1 MEENKNILQFDL
13 SPKQIKFKNILNKEF
28 VETEIW
34 AVSDIDPN
42 RNKSHFTLESMER
55 VVTNGSIKNKPIVGF
70 FKENDFTT
78 HEGAADY
85 DIELQNE
92 YWNTERGERILGWVR
107 ESDPVEIVEKDG
119 LHWIKFRCV
128 LCVKYCYAQVKR
140 LLKDRNKKVSVEI
153 TVHKS
158 EKRPDGIVD
167 LIEWDLNGTTILG
180 SKNGKEVLEGIP
192 GAHLSILEDLGG
204 EAFAEQKKVLS
215 FAYEKAFG
223 ASKDKLNEVEQ
234 ISGEKTEESELGLD
248 SVGKE
253 EEKLENEAIIDGVK
267 NFAKDDI
274 GTKSALEIDK
284 SKEAMSEKPW
294 GEVDKSEL
302 RKRVIAAE
310 NFKSIADDI
319 FLDLREGWEDGIE
332 GALKYPVMCLEG
344 EKAVYNRGGLASAK
358 AYAEKNGEN
367 AILEKL
373 EKIYKHL
380 ELDEG
385 EEEKEAAEHCD
396 FCEYY
401 ECDEPKSEPVEEL
414 KMEDDCKC
422 PETDDLEMTEEKPA
436 EECKMD
442 DDHDDDDHDED
453 PDGESDDKDDDKD
466 DGCPCEEHE
475 ECGEKKNSEDCKTE
489 ETIAVEECPCE
500 DPVEEEECDELC
512 KLSKRCAELE
522 AKCEEYCGTIARMEE
537 EYKLAKE
544 DAEKFREYSNKLEN
558 EARARFNNDLKVY
571 AESIMENEKIEKA
584 DYDKI
589 LEKCECGEYASND
602 EVMKDVAVATFKV
615 KEHPVLGAK
624 FSSPISRPTFGMN
637 VTGPE
642 TMRGKTPA
650 EKLAERVKRK

>member
-13 SPKQIKFKNILNKEF
+13 SSKQIKFKNILNKEF
-28 VETEIW
+28 VEMEIW

-55 VVTNGSIKNKPIVGF
+55 VVANGSIKNKPIVGF

-78 HEGAADY
+78 HEGVADY

-223 ASKDKLNEVEQ
+223 ASKDKSNEVEQ
-234 ISGEKTEESELGLD
+234 ISEEKTEELKLGTN

-253 EEKLENEAIIDGVK
+253 EEKLENEVIIDGVE

-274 GTKSALEIDK
+274 GTKSALEVDK

-358 AYAEKNGEN
+358 AYAEKNGDEKV
-367 AILEKL
+367 AEKL

-380 ELDEG
+380 ELEDG
-385 EEEKEAAEHCD
+385 DMEKEAAEHCE
-396 FCEYY
+396 FCEDY
-401 ECDEPKSEPVEEL
+401 
-414 KMEDDCKC
+414 
-422 PETDDLEMTEEKPA
+422 
-436 EECKMD
+436 
-442 DDHDDDDHDED
+442 
-453 PDGESDDKDDDKD
+453 
-466 DGCPCEEHE
+466 
-475 ECGEKKNSEDCKTE
+475 DCKTE
-489 ETIAVEECPCE
+489 EAVPLAEGQEEAPCECPDDNGELEMGGCE
-500 DPVEEEECDELC
+500 NSEKEDCGEPEKLEEEHHCDDCGDDHKDDDDNDEDDCDEMC

-522 AKCEEYCGTIARMEE
+522 AKCEEYCGTIAKMSEDFESKTSEYEAEIAKYSDYAEIKERMEKAE
-537 EYKLAKE
+537 AKLYE
-544 DAEKFREYSNKLEN
+544 QFCLE
-558 EARARFNNDLKVY
+558 LKAY
-571 AESIMENEKIEKA
+571 AESIMANEKIEKSDRDA
-584 DYDKI
+584 VI
-589 LEKCECGEYASND
+589 EKCVSGKYSTKEEIFA
-602 EVMKDVAVATFKV
+602 EVAVAAFKTRTPAG
-615 KEHPVLGAK
+615 ER
-624 FSSPISRPTFGMN
+624 FSSAFEVPAMGAGKAEDKRPMSREERMKAR
-637 VTGPE
+637 VAKC
-642 TMRGKTPA
+642 GK
-650 EKLAERVKRK
+650 K

>member
-1 MEENKNILQFDL
+1 MEENKNILQFNL

-55 VVTNGSIKNKPIVGF
+55 VVANGSIKNKPIVGF

-180 SKNGKEVLEGIP
+180 NKNGKEVLEGIP
-192 GAHLSILEDLGG
+192 GAHLSILEDLDG
-204 EAFAEQKKVLS
+204 EAFVEQKKVLS

-223 ASKDKLNEVEQ
+223 ASKDKSNEVEQ

-358 AYAEKNGEN
+358 AYAEKNGDEKVT
-367 AILEKL
+367 EKL

-380 ELDEG
+380 ELEDG
-385 EEEKEAAEHCD
+385 DMEKEAAEHCE
-396 FCEYY
+396 FCEDY
-401 ECDEPKSEPVEEL
+401 
-414 KMEDDCKC
+414 
-422 PETDDLEMTEEKPA
+422 
-436 EECKMD
+436 
-442 DDHDDDDHDED
+442 
-453 PDGESDDKDDDKD
+453 
-466 DGCPCEEHE
+466 
-475 ECGEKKNSEDCKTE
+475 DCKTE
-489 ETIAVEECPCE
+489 EAIPLAAEHEEAPCECPDDNGELEMGGCENPEKEECGEPEKLEGEHPCDGCGEADHKDDDHKDDDHE
-500 DPVEEEECDELC
+500 DDDDDDDNDEDDCDEMC

-537 EYKLAKE
+537 ECKLAKE

-584 DYDKI
+584 DYEKI

-602 EVMKDVAVATFKV
+602 EVMKDVAVAAFKV

-642 TMRGKTPA
+642 TMKGKTPA

>member
-1 MEENKNILQFDL
+1 M
-13 SPKQIKFKNILNKEF
+13 
-28 VETEIW
+28 EIW

-55 VVTNGSIKNKPIVGF
+55 VVANGSIKNKPIVGF

-78 HEGAADY
+78 HEGVADY

-158 EKRPDGIVD
+158 EKRSDGIVD
-167 LIEWDLNGTTILG
+167 LIDWDLNGTTILG

-215 FAYEKAFG
+215 FAYEQAFG
-223 ASKDKLNEVEQ
+223 ASEDKSNEVEQ
-234 ISGEKTEESELGLD
+234 ISEEKTEEFELGQD

-253 EEKLENEAIIDGVK
+253 EEKLENKVIIDGVE

-274 GTKSALEIDK
+274 GTKSALEVDK
-284 SKEAMSEKPW
+284 SKEAMSERPW

-396 FCEYY
+396 FCEDY
-401 ECDEPKSEPVEEL
+401 ECEEPKSEPAEEC
-414 KMEDDCKC
+414 KMDDDCKC
-422 PETDDLEMTEEKPA
+422 PETDGLEMTEEKPV

-453 PDGESDDKDDDKD
+453 PDDKDDDKD
-466 DGCPCEEHE
+466 DDNCPCEEHE
-475 ECGEKKNSEDCKTE
+475 ECGEKE
-489 ETIAVEECPCE
+489 ETPVVEGCPCE
-500 DPVEEEECDELC
+500 DPAEEEECDELC

-522 AKCEEYCGTIARMEE
+522 AKCEEYCGTIARMEKE
-537 EYKLAKE
+537 CKLAKE

-558 EARARFNNDLKVY
+558 EARARFNSDLKAY

-602 EVMKDVAVATFKV
+602 EVMKDVAVAAFKV

-624 FSSPISRPTFGMN
+624 FSSPISRPTFGMQKSED
-637 VTGPE
+637 T
-642 TMRGKTPA
+642 RLKTPA
-650 EKLAERVKRK
+650 EKLAVGVKRK

>member
-1 MEENKNILQFDL
+1 MSEKNTVLQFDL
-13 SPKQIKFKNILNKEF
+13 TPRQIKFKDILNKEF
-28 VETEIW
+28 VEMEIY
-34 AVSDIDPN
+34 AISDIDPN
-42 RNKSHFTLESMER
+42 RNNSHFTYESMKRAVE
-55 VVTNGSIKNKPIVGF
+55 NGSIKNKPIVGF
-70 FKENDFTT
+70 FKNQDFTT
-78 HEGAADY
+78 HEGYADY
-85 DIELQNE
+85 DIELGE
-92 YWNTERGERILGWVR
+92 KYWNTERGERILGWVR
-107 ESDPVEIVEKDG
+107 ESDPVELVEEDG

-128 LCVKYCYAQVKR
+128 LCVRYCYSQVKR
-140 LLKDRNKKVSVEI
+140 LLKDRRKKVSVEI

-158 EKRPDGIVD
+158 EEREDGVID
-167 LIEWDLNGTTILG
+167 LLDWTLNGTTILG
-180 SKNGKEVLEGIP
+180 SKNGKEVLEGVP
-192 GAHLSILEDLGG
+192 GAHLSILENLDDN
-204 EAFAEQKKVLS
+204 AMMEQRKMLS
-215 FAYEKAFG
+215 FAYEQAFG
-223 ASKDKLNEVEQ
+223 ADENKLDDDSKTK
-234 ISGEKTEESELGLD
+234 IEESELGFNPD
-248 SVGKE
+248 RKE
-253 EEKLENEAIIDGVK
+253 EEKLENKVIIDGVED
-267 NFAKDDI
+267 FAKDDI
-274 GTKSALEIDK
+274 GTKSALKVDK

-396 FCEYY
+396 FCEDY
-401 ECDEPKSEPVEEL
+401 ECEEPKSESVEEC
-414 KMEDDCKC
+414 KMDGDCKC
-422 PETDDLEMTEEKPA
+422 PETDGLEMTEGKPV

-453 PDGESDDKDDDKD
+453 PDDKDDKDDNKD

-475 ECGEKKNSEDCKTE
+475 ECGEKEEAEACKTE
-489 ETIAVEECPCE
+489 EATA
-500 DPVEEEECDELC
+500 VEEEECDELC

-537 EYKLAKE
+537 ECKLAKE

-602 EVMKDVAVATFKV
+602 EVMKDVAVAAFKV

-624 FSSPISRPTFGMN
+624 FSSPISRPTFGIQKS
-637 VTGPE
+637 E
-642 TMRGKTPA
+642 DSRLKTPA
-650 EKLAERVKRK
+650 EKLAVGVKRK

>member
-1 MEENKNILQFDL
+1 MEENKNILQFNL

-55 VVTNGSIKNKPIVGF
+55 VVANGSIKNKPIVGF

-78 HEGAADY
+78 HEGVADY

-180 SKNGKEVLEGIP
+180 NKNGKEVLEGIP
-192 GAHLSILEDLGG
+192 GAHLSILEDLDG

-215 FAYEKAFG
+215 FAYEQAFG
-223 ASKDKLNEVEQ
+223 ASEDKSNEVEQ
-234 ISGEKTEESELGLD
+234 ISEEKTEELKLGQN

-253 EEKLENEAIIDGVK
+253 EEKLENEVIIDGVE

-358 AYAEKNGEN
+358 AYAEKNGDEKVT
-367 AILEKL
+367 EKL

-380 ELDEG
+380 ELEDG
-385 EEEKEAAEHCD
+385 DMEKEAAEHCE
-396 FCEYY
+396 FCEDY
-401 ECDEPKSEPVEEL
+401 
-414 KMEDDCKC
+414 
-422 PETDDLEMTEEKPA
+422 
-436 EECKMD
+436 
-442 DDHDDDDHDED
+442 
-453 PDGESDDKDDDKD
+453 
-466 DGCPCEEHE
+466 
-475 ECGEKKNSEDCKTE
+475 DCKTE
-489 ETIAVEECPCE
+489 EAIPLAAEHEEAPCECPDDNGELEMGGCENPEKEECGEPEKLEGEHPCDGCGE
-500 DPVEEEECDELC
+500 DDHEDDDHEDDDDDEEECDELC

-537 EYKLAKE
+537 ECKLAKE

>member
-1 MEENKNILQFDL
+1 MSEKNTVLQFDL
-13 SPKQIKFKNILNKEF
+13 TPRQIKFKNILNKEF
-28 VETEIW
+28 VEMEIW

-42 RNKSHFTLESMER
+42 RNKSHFTLESMEK
-55 VVTNGSIKNKPIVGF
+55 VVANGSIKNKPIVGF
-70 FKENDFTT
+70 FKENDFAT
-78 HEGAADY
+78 HEGVADY

-107 ESDPVEIVEKDG
+107 ESDSVEIVEKDG
-119 LHWIKFRCV
+119 LHWIKFRCI

-167 LIEWDLNGTTILG
+167 LIDWDLNGTTILG

-215 FAYEKAFG
+215 FAYEQAFG
-223 ASKDKLNEVEQ
+223 ASEDKSNEVEQ
-234 ISGEKTEESELGLD
+234 ISEEKTEEFELGQD

-253 EEKLENEAIIDGVK
+253 EEKLENEVIIDGVE

-274 GTKSALEIDK
+274 GTKSALEVDK

-396 FCEYY
+396 FCEDY
-401 ECDEPKSEPVEEL
+401 ECEEPKSEPAKEC
-414 KMEDDCKC
+414 KMEGVCKC
-422 PETDDLEMTEEKPA
+422 PETDGLEMTEEKP
-436 EECKMD
+436 EEA
-442 DDHDDDDHDED
+442 
-453 PDGESDDKDDDKD
+453 
-466 DGCPCEEHE
+466 
-475 ECGEKKNSEDCKTE
+475 T
-489 ETIAVEECPCE
+489 AVKECPCE
-500 DPVEEEECDELC
+500 DPDEEEKCDELC

-537 EYKLAKE
+537 ECKLAKE

-558 EARARFNNDLKVY
+558 EARARFNNDLKAY

-624 FSSPISRPTFGMN
+624 FSSPISRPTFGIQKSED
-637 VTGPE
+637 T
-642 TMRGKTPA
+642 RLKTPA
-650 EKLAERVKRK
+650 EKLAVGVKRK

>member
-1 MEENKNILQFDL
+1 MGEKKNILQFDL
-13 SPKQIKFKNILNKEF
+13 SSKQIKFKNILNKEF
-28 VETEIW
+28 VEMEIW

-55 VVTNGSIKNKPIVGF
+55 VVANGSIKNKPIVGF

-78 HEGAADY
+78 HEGVADY

-167 LIEWDLNGTTILG
+167 LIDWDLNGTTILG

-215 FAYEKAFG
+215 FAYEQAFG

-234 ISGEKTEESELGLD
+234 ISEEKTEEFELGSD

-253 EEKLENEAIIDGVK
+253 EEKLENKVIIDGVED
-267 NFAKDDI
+267 FAKDDI
-274 GTKSALEIDK
+274 GTKSALKVDK

-396 FCEYY
+396 FCEDY
-401 ECDEPKSEPVEEL
+401 ECEEPKSEPAKEC
-414 KMEDDCKC
+414 KMEGGCKC
-422 PETDDLEMTEEKPA
+422 PETDGLEMTEEKPV

-442 DDHDDDDHDED
+442 DGHDDDGHDED
-453 PDGESDDKDDDKD
+453 PDDKDDD
-466 DGCPCEEHE
+466 CPCEEHE
-475 ECGEKKNSEDCKTE
+475 ECGEKE
-489 ETIAVEECPCE
+489 ETPVVEECPCE
-500 DPVEEEECDELC
+500 DPAEEEECDELC

-522 AKCEEYCGTIARMEE
+522 AKCEEYCGTIARMEKE
-537 EYKLAKE
+537 CKLAKE

-558 EARARFNNDLKVY
+558 EARARFNSDLKAY

-602 EVMKDVAVATFKV
+602 EVMKDVAVAAFKV

-624 FSSPISRPTFGMN
+624 FSSPISRPTFGIQKSED
-637 VTGPE
+637 T
-642 TMRGKTPA
+642 RLKTPA
-650 EKLAERVKRK
+650 EKLAVGVKRK

>member
-13 SPKQIKFKNILNKEF
+13 SSKQIKFKNILNKEF
-28 VETEIW
+28 VEMEIW

-42 RNKSHFTLESMER
+42 RNKSHFTLESMEK
-55 VVTNGSIKNKPIVGF
+55 VVANGSIKNKPIVGF

-78 HEGAADY
+78 HEGVADY

-167 LIEWDLNGTTILG
+167 LIDWDLNGTTILG

-192 GAHLSILEDLGG
+192 GAHLSILEDIDG

-215 FAYEKAFG
+215 FAYEQAFG
-223 ASKDKLNEVEQ
+223 ASEDKSNEVEQ
-234 ISGEKTEESELGLD
+234 ISEEKTEELKLGLD

-253 EEKLENEAIIDGVK
+253 EEKLENEVIIDGVE

-274 GTKSALEIDK
+274 GTKSALEVDK

-332 GALKYPVMCLEG
+332 GALKYPVMCLDG

-358 AYAEKNGEN
+358 AYAEKNGDEKVT
-367 AILEKL
+367 EKL

-380 ELDEG
+380 ELEDG
-385 EEEKEAAEHCD
+385 DIEKEAAEHCE
-396 FCEYY
+396 FCEDYD
-401 ECDEPKSEPVEEL
+401 CKVEETAPL
-414 KMEDDCKC
+414 AAEQ
-422 PETDDLEMTEEKPA
+422 EEKPC
-436 EECKMD
+436 ECPD
-442 DDHDDDDHDED
+442 DN
-453 PDGESDDKDDDKD
+453 GELEMG
-466 DGCPCEEHE
+466 GCENPEKE
-475 ECGEKKNSEDCKTE
+475 ECGEPEKLEGEHPCDGCGEDDHKDDDDND
-489 ETIAVEECPCE
+489 E
-500 DPVEEEECDELC
+500 DDCDEMC

-522 AKCEEYCGTIARMEE
+522 AKCEEYCGTIAKMSEDFESKTSEYEAEIAKYSDYAEIKERMEKAE
-537 EYKLAKE
+537 AKLYE
-544 DAEKFREYSNKLEN
+544 QFCL
-558 EARARFNNDLKVY
+558 DLKAY
-571 AESIMENEKIEKA
+571 AESIMASERIEKSDRDA
-584 DYDKI
+584 I
-589 LEKCECGEYASND
+589 VEKCVSGKYSTKEEIFA
-602 EVMKDVAVATFKV
+602 EVAVAAFKTRTPAG
-615 KEHPVLGAK
+615 ER
-624 FSSPISRPTFGMN
+624 FSSAFEVPAMGVDKAEDKMPMSREERMKAR
-637 VTGPE
+637 VAKC
-642 TMRGKTPA
+642 GK
-650 EKLAERVKRK
+650 K

>member
-1 MEENKNILQFDL
+1 MGEKKNVLQFDL
-13 SPKQIKFKNILNKEF
+13 SSKQIKFKNILNKEF
-28 VETEIW
+28 VEMEIW

-55 VVTNGSIKNKPIVGF
+55 VVANGSIKNKPIVGF

-78 HEGAADY
+78 HEGVADY

-167 LIEWDLNGTTILG
+167 LIDWDLNGTTILG

-215 FAYEKAFG
+215 FAYEQAFG
-223 ASKDKLNEVEQ
+223 ASEDKSNEVEQ
-234 ISGEKTEESELGLD
+234 ISEEKTEEFELGLD

-253 EEKLENEAIIDGVK
+253 EEKLENEVIIDGVE

-274 GTKSALEIDK
+274 GTKSALEVDK

-332 GALKYPVMCLEG
+332 GALKYPVMCLDG

-396 FCEYY
+396 FCEDY
-401 ECDEPKSEPVEEL
+401 ECEEPKSESVEEC
-414 KMEDDCKC
+414 KMENDCKC
-422 PETDDLEMTEEKPA
+422 PETDELEMTEEKPV
-436 EECKMD
+436 EECKMN
-442 DDHDDDDHDED
+442 DDHDDDDHD
-453 PDGESDDKDDDKD
+453 DDKDDED
-466 DGCPCEEHE
+466 D
-475 ECGEKKNSEDCKTE
+475 
-489 ETIAVEECPCE
+489 
-500 DPVEEEECDELC
+500 CDEMC

-522 AKCEEYCGTIARMEE
+522 AKCAEYCGTIAKMSEDFESKTSEYETEIAKYSDYAEIKERMEKAE
-537 EYKLAKE
+537 AKLYE
-544 DAEKFREYSNKLEN
+544 QFCLE
-558 EARARFNNDLKVY
+558 LKAY
-571 AESIMENEKIEKA
+571 AESIMANERIEKSDRDA
-584 DYDKI
+584 I
-589 LEKCECGEYASND
+589 VEKCVSGKYSTKEEIFA
-602 EVMKDVAVATFKV
+602 EVAVATFKTRTPAG
-615 KEHPVLGAK
+615 ER
-624 FSSPISRPTFGMN
+624 FSSAFEVPAMG
-637 VTGPE
+637 
-642 TMRGKTPA
+642 A
-650 EKLAERVKRK
+650 EKAEDKRPMSREERMKARVAKCGKK

>member
-1 MEENKNILQFDL
+1 MEENKNILQFNL

-28 VETEIW
+28 VEMEIW

-42 RNKSHFTLESMER
+42 RNKSHLTLESMER
-55 VVTNGSIKNKPIVGF
+55 VVANGSIKNKPIVGF

-78 HEGAADY
+78 HEGVADY

-167 LIEWDLNGTTILG
+167 LIDWDLNGTTILG

-192 GAHLSILEDLGG
+192 GAHLSILEDLDG

-215 FAYEKAFG
+215 FAYEQAFG
-223 ASKDKLNEVEQ
+223 ANEDKSNEVEQ

-274 GTKSALEIDK
+274 GTKSALEVDK

-358 AYAEKNGEN
+358 AYAEKNGDEKVT
-367 AILEKL
+367 EKL

-380 ELDEG
+380 ELEDG
-385 EEEKEAAEHCD
+385 DMEKEAAEHCE
-396 FCEYY
+396 FCEDY
-401 ECDEPKSEPVEEL
+401 
-414 KMEDDCKC
+414 
-422 PETDDLEMTEEKPA
+422 
-436 EECKMD
+436 
-442 DDHDDDDHDED
+442 
-453 PDGESDDKDDDKD
+453 
-466 DGCPCEEHE
+466 
-475 ECGEKKNSEDCKTE
+475 DCKTE
-489 ETIAVEECPCE
+489 EAIPLAAEHEEAPCECPDDNGELEMGGCENPEKEECGEPEKLEGEHPCDGCGE
-500 DPVEEEECDELC
+500 DDHKDDDHEDDDDDDDNDEDDCDEMC

-537 EYKLAKE
+537 ECKLAKE

>member
-1 MEENKNILQFDL
+1 MSEKNTILQFDL
-13 SPKQIKFKNILNKEF
+13 TPRQIKFKNILNKEF
-28 VETEIW
+28 VEMEIW

-42 RNKSHFTLESMER
+42 RNKSHFTLESMEK
-55 VVTNGSIKNKPIVGF
+55 VVANGSIKNKPIVGF
-70 FKENDFTT
+70 FKGNDFTT
-78 HEGAADY
+78 HEGVADY

-119 LHWIKFRCV
+119 LHWIKFRCI

-167 LIEWDLNGTTILG
+167 LIDWDLNGTTILG

-215 FAYEKAFG
+215 FAYEQAFG
-223 ASKDKLNEVEQ
+223 ASEDKSNEVEQ
-234 ISGEKTEESELGLD
+234 ISEEKTEEFELGQD

-253 EEKLENEAIIDGVK
+253 EEKLENEVIIDGVE
-267 NFAKDDI
+267 NFVKDDI
-274 GTKSALEIDK
+274 GTKSALEVDK

-396 FCEYY
+396 FCEDY
-401 ECDEPKSEPVEEL
+401 ECEEPKSEPVEEC
-414 KMEDDCKC
+414 KMENDCKC
-422 PETDDLEMTEEKPA
+422 PETDELEMTKEKPV
-436 EECKMD
+436 EECKMN
-442 DDHDDDDHDED
+442 DDHDDD
-453 PDGESDDKDDDKD
+453 PDDESDDKDDDKD
-466 DGCPCEEHE
+466 D
-475 ECGEKKNSEDCKTE
+475 ED
-489 ETIAVEECPCE
+489 
-500 DPVEEEECDELC
+500 DCDEMC

-522 AKCEEYCGTIARMEE
+522 AKCAEYCGTIAKMSEDFELKTSEYETEITKYSDYAEIKERMEKAE
-537 EYKLAKE
+537 AKLYE
-544 DAEKFREYSNKLEN
+544 QFCLE
-558 EARARFNNDLKVY
+558 LKAY
-571 AESIMENEKIEKA
+571 AESIMANERIEKSDRDA
-584 DYDKI
+584 I
-589 LEKCECGEYASND
+589 VEKCVSGKYSTKEEIFA
-602 EVMKDVAVATFKV
+602 EVAVATFKARTPAG
-615 KEHPVLGAK
+615 ER
-624 FSSPISRPTFGMN
+624 FSSAFEVPAMG
-637 VTGPE
+637 
-642 TMRGKTPA
+642 A
-650 EKLAERVKRK
+650 EKAEDKRPMSREERMKARVAKCGKK

>member
-55 VVTNGSIKNKPIVGF
+55 VVANGSIKNKPIVGF

-78 HEGAADY
+78 HEGVADY

-223 ASKDKLNEVEQ
+223 ASKDKSNEVEQ

-274 GTKSALEIDK
+274 GTKGALEVDK

-358 AYAEKNGEN
+358 AYAEKNGDEKVT
-367 AILEKL
+367 EKL

-380 ELDEG
+380 ELEDG
-385 EEEKEAAEHCD
+385 DMEKEAAEHCE
-396 FCEYY
+396 FCEDYDCKTEEAIPLAAEHEEAPC
-401 ECDEPKSEPVEEL
+401 ECPDDNGELEMGGCENPEKEECGEPEKLEGEHPCDGCG
-414 KMEDDCKC
+414 EDDHK
-422 PETDDLEMTEEKPA
+422 
-436 EECKMD
+436 D
-442 DDHDDDDHDED
+442 DDNNDE
-453 PDGESDDKDDDKD
+453 DDKDDDDNDED
-466 DGCPCEEHE
+466 D
-475 ECGEKKNSEDCKTE
+475 
-489 ETIAVEECPCE
+489 
-500 DPVEEEECDELC
+500 CDEMC

-537 EYKLAKE
+537 ECKLAKE

>member
-13 SPKQIKFKNILNKEF
+13 SSKQIKFKNILNKEF
-28 VETEIW
+28 VEMEIW

-55 VVTNGSIKNKPIVGF
+55 VVANGSIKNKPIVGF

-78 HEGAADY
+78 HEGVADY

-167 LIEWDLNGTTILG
+167 LIDWDLNGTTILG

-215 FAYEKAFG
+215 FAYEQAFG
-223 ASKDKLNEVEQ
+223 ASEDKSNEVEQ
-234 ISGEKTEESELGLD
+234 ISEEKTEELKLGPN

-253 EEKLENEAIIDGVK
+253 EEKLENEVIIDGVE

-274 GTKSALEIDK
+274 GTKSALEVDK

-319 FLDLREGWEDGIE
+319 FLDLREGWEDGTE
-332 GALKYPVMCLEG
+332 SALKYPVMCLEG

-358 AYAEKNGEN
+358 AYAEKNGDEKV
-367 AILEKL
+367 AEKL

-380 ELDEG
+380 ELEDG
-385 EEEKEAAEHCD
+385 DMEKEAAEHCE
-396 FCEYY
+396 FCEDY
-401 ECDEPKSEPVEEL
+401 
-414 KMEDDCKC
+414 
-422 PETDDLEMTEEKPA
+422 
-436 EECKMD
+436 
-442 DDHDDDDHDED
+442 
-453 PDGESDDKDDDKD
+453 
-466 DGCPCEEHE
+466 
-475 ECGEKKNSEDCKTE
+475 DCKTE
-489 ETIAVEECPCE
+489 EAVPLAVEQEEAPCECPDDNGELEMGGCE
-500 DPVEEEECDELC
+500 NQEKEECGEPEKLEGEHPCDGCGEDDHKDDDHKDDDDNDEDDCDEMC

-522 AKCEEYCGTIARMEE
+522 AKCEEYCGTIAKMSEDFESKTSEYEAEIAKYSDYAEIKERMEKAE
-537 EYKLAKE
+537 AKLYE
-544 DAEKFREYSNKLEN
+544 QFCLE
-558 EARARFNNDLKVY
+558 LKAY
-571 AESIMENEKIEKA
+571 AESIMANERIEKSDRDA
-584 DYDKI
+584 VI
-589 LEKCECGEYASND
+589 EKCVSGKYSTKEESLPKLLLLRLRQELLQGRDLVLLLKFLQWVLARQKI
-602 EVMKDVAVATFKV
+602 KD
-615 KEHPVLGAK
+615 
-624 FSSPISRPTFGMN
+624 R
-637 VTGPE
+637 
-642 TMRGKTPA
+642 
-650 EKLAERVKRK
+650 

>member
-1 MEENKNILQFDL
+1 MGEKKNILQFDL
-13 SPKQIKFKNILNKEF
+13 SSKQIKFKNILNKEF
-28 VETEIW
+28 VEMEIW

-55 VVTNGSIKNKPIVGF
+55 VVANGSIKNKPIVGF

-78 HEGAADY
+78 HEGVADY

-119 LHWIKFRCV
+119 LYWIKFRCV

-167 LIEWDLNGTTILG
+167 LIDWDLNGTTILG

-215 FAYEKAFG
+215 FAYEQAFG
-223 ASKDKLNEVEQ
+223 ASEDKSNEVEQ
-234 ISGEKTEESELGLD
+234 ISEEKTEEFELGQD

-253 EEKLENEAIIDGVK
+253 EEKLENEVIIDGVE

-274 GTKSALEIDK
+274 GTKSALEVDK

-385 EEEKEAAEHCD
+385 EEEKEAAKHCD
-396 FCEYY
+396 FCEDY
-401 ECDEPKSEPVEEL
+401 ECKEPKSESVEEC
-414 KMEDDCKC
+414 KMDDDCKC
-422 PETDDLEMTEEKPA
+422 PKTDGLEMTEEKLV

-442 DDHDDDDHDED
+442 DDHDED
-453 PDGESDDKDDDKD
+453 PDDESDDKDDDKD

-475 ECGEKKNSEDCKTE
+475 ECGEKEEVEACKTE
-489 ETIAVEECPCE
+489 EATA
-500 DPVEEEECDELC
+500 VEEEECDELC

-537 EYKLAKE
+537 ECKLAKE

-558 EARARFNNDLKVY
+558 EARARFNNDLKAY

-602 EVMKDVAVATFKV
+602 EVMKDVAVAAFKV

-624 FSSPISRPTFGMN
+624 FSSPISRPTFGIQKS
-637 VTGPE
+637 E
-642 TMRGKTPA
+642 DARLKTPA
-650 EKLAERVKRK
+650 EKLAVGVKRK

>member
-13 SPKQIKFKNILNKEF
+13 SSKQIKFKNILNKEF
-28 VETEIW
+28 VEMEIW

-55 VVTNGSIKNKPIVGF
+55 VVANGSIKNKPIVGF

-78 HEGAADY
+78 HEGVADY

-167 LIEWDLNGTTILG
+167 LIDWDLNGTTILG

-192 GAHLSILEDLGG
+192 GAHLSILEDLDG
-204 EAFAEQKKVLS
+204 EAFSEQKKVLS
-215 FAYEKAFG
+215 FAYEQAFG
-223 ASKDKLNEVEQ
+223 ANEDKSNEVEQ
-234 ISGEKTEESELGLD
+234 ISEEKTEELKLGPN

-253 EEKLENEAIIDGVK
+253 EEKLENEVIIDGVE

-274 GTKSALEIDK
+274 GTKSALEVDK

-332 GALKYPVMCLEG
+332 GALKYPVMCLDG

-358 AYAEKNGEN
+358 AYAEKNGDEKVT
-367 AILEKL
+367 EKL

-380 ELDEG
+380 ELEDG
-385 EEEKEAAEHCD
+385 DIEKEAAEHCE
-396 FCEYY
+396 FCEDYD
-401 ECDEPKSEPVEEL
+401 CKVEETAPL
-414 KMEDDCKC
+414 AAEQ
-422 PETDDLEMTEEKPA
+422 EEKPC
-436 EECKMD
+436 ECPD
-442 DDHDDDDHDED
+442 DN
-453 PDGESDDKDDDKD
+453 GELEMG
-466 DGCPCEEHE
+466 GCENPEKE
-475 ECGEKKNSEDCKTE
+475 ECGEPEKLEGEHPCDGCGEDDHKDDDDND
-489 ETIAVEECPCE
+489 E
-500 DPVEEEECDELC
+500 DDCDEMC

-522 AKCEEYCGTIARMEE
+522 AKCEEYCGTIAKMSEDFESKTSEYEAEIAKYSDYAEIKERMEKAE
-537 EYKLAKE
+537 AKLYE
-544 DAEKFREYSNKLEN
+544 QFCLE
-558 EARARFNNDLKVY
+558 LKAY
-571 AESIMENEKIEKA
+571 AESIMASERIEKS
-584 DYDKI
+584 DRDTI
-589 LEKCECGEYASND
+589 VEKCVSGKYSTKEEIFA
-602 EVMKDVAVATFKV
+602 EVAVAAFKTRTPAG
-615 KEHPVLGAK
+615 ER
-624 FSSPISRPTFGMN
+624 FSSDFEVPAMGADKAEDKRPMSREERMKAR
-637 VTGPE
+637 VAKC
-642 TMRGKTPA
+642 GK
-650 EKLAERVKRK
+650 K

>member
-1 MEENKNILQFDL
+1 MSEKNTVLQFDL
-13 SPKQIKFKNILNKEF
+13 TPRQIKFKDILNKEF
-28 VETEIW
+28 VEMEIY
-34 AVSDIDPN
+34 AISDIDPN
-42 RNKSHFTLESMER
+42 RNNSHFTYESMKRAVE
-55 VVTNGSIKNKPIVGF
+55 NGSIKNKPIVGF
-70 FKENDFTT
+70 FKNQDFTT
-78 HEGAADY
+78 HEGYADY
-85 DIELQNE
+85 DIELGE
-92 YWNTERGERILGWVR
+92 KYWNTERGERILGWVR
-107 ESDPVEIVEKDG
+107 ESDPVELVEEDG
-119 LHWIKFRCV
+119 LHWIKFRCI
-128 LCVKYCYAQVKR
+128 LCVRYCYSQVKR
-140 LLKDRNKKVSVEI
+140 LLKDRRKKVSVEI

-158 EKRPDGIVD
+158 EEREDGIID
-167 LIEWDLNGTTILG
+167 LLDWTLNGTTILG
-180 SKNGKEVLEGIP
+180 SKNGKEVLEGVP
-192 GAHLSILEDLGG
+192 GAHLSILENLDDN
-204 EAFAEQKKVLS
+204 AMMEQRKMLS
-215 FAYEKAFG
+215 FAYEQAFG
-223 ASKDKLNEVEQ
+223 ADENKLDDDSKTK
-234 ISGEKTEESELGLD
+234 IEESELGFNPD
-248 SVGKE
+248 RKE
-253 EEKLENEAIIDGVK
+253 EEKLENEVIIDGVE

-274 GTKSALEIDK
+274 GTKSALEVDK

-385 EEEKEAAEHCD
+385 EEEKEAAEYCD
-396 FCEYY
+396 FCEDY
-401 ECDEPKSEPVEEL
+401 ECEESKSEPAKEC
-414 KMEDDCKC
+414 KMEGGCKC
-422 PETDDLEMTEEKPA
+422 PETDGLEMTEEKPV

-453 PDGESDDKDDDKD
+453 PDDESDDKDDNRD

-475 ECGEKKNSEDCKTE
+475 ECGEKEEAETCKIE
-489 ETIAVEECPCE
+489 EATA
-500 DPVEEEECDELC
+500 VEEEECDEFC

-537 EYKLAKE
+537 ECKLAKE

-558 EARARFNNDLKVY
+558 EARARFNNDLKAY

-602 EVMKDVAVATFKV
+602 EVMKDVAVAAFKV

-624 FSSPISRPTFGMN
+624 FSSPISRPTFGIQKSED
-637 VTGPE
+637 T
-642 TMRGKTPA
+642 RLKTPA
-650 EKLAERVKRK
+650 EKLAVGVKRK